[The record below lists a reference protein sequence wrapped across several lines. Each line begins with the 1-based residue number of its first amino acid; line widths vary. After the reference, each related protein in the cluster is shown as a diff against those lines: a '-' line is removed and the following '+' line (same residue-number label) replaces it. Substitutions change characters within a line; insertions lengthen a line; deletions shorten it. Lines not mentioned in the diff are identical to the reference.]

1 MEKFYASERYVTIFD
16 FLSKFFCLTVAKNFV
31 GEPFCAV
38 FHKNFGSE
46 KVKGWA
52 RGEYQDFPSKTFCLT
67 VPKEFVREP
76 FSVSL
81 ISGAE
86 KVWIREG
93 GLSRFSVENYLSH
106 SAVNFRGWRES
117 FSVSFILGI
126 DKVWTRGGEA
136 VSRFFGQNFLS
147 HSTEKFSKGTL

>member
-1 MEKFYASERYVTIFD
+1 MKKR
-16 FLSKFFCLTVAKNFV
+16 L
-31 GEPFCAV
+31 
-38 FHKNFGSE
+38 
-46 KVKGWA
+46 
-52 RGEYQDFPSKTFCLT
+52 RGKQYLPSKTFCLK
-67 VPKEFVREP
+67 VSRNFVGEP

-117 FSVSFILGI
+117 FSVLFILGI
-126 DKVWTRGGEA
+126 DNVWTRGGEA
-136 VSRFFGQNFLS
+136 VSRFSVHIFLS
-147 HSTEKFSKGTL
+147 HSAGRIFKRTL